1 MSAPAAQASLAG
13 SGSVLT
19 TTNSGSTVMQVYG
32 DASRT
37 QIANIEKMRDAAWSP
52 DGSRFAYIGPDVDG
66 GGITSMRFNAEAPDW
81 YIALP
86 NESVTRRGLSWR
98 GGGSSVV
105 WGEQRKDPGSKWV
118 IRGAASSSGW
128 EPGQLTPNDGM
139 HYQNPDGGPSGKVVF
154 QRMADNGSGS
164 PTGTPAV
171 VLYDPAKPADQRIT
185 VVDAD
190 GSNPSIS
197 PDGTKVAF
205 VRGGQIIVSDLA
217 GENEVVVADNA
228 SANDHPTW
236 SPNGATIAF
245 TRGATV
251 SSAPSNGSAAANPTK
266 VSDTVGVPA
275 YQPRNKDRVV
285 RLSGQNRYTTAIAVA
300 QSHWATH
307 TDSADK
313 RERANTVVLSRSDM
327 FADALSGS
335 ALAAVKGGPLLLTP
349 PNGLDARTAAEMQRV
364 LAPGGTVYLLGSEG
378 ALAAAV
384 ADQAAALG
392 YTVKRLA
399 GPDRYATSVEIA
411 KEIDPTPDLVLLATG
426 TNFPDALAAGAAAG
440 SYQGE
445 GVPTAVVLLTKDT
458 VITPAT
464 KAFLDTLPQ
473 SERTLFG
480 VGRYAAAAGLA
491 YDPTTVE
498 VWGENRYET
507 ALYTAWTFFGGQRY
521 AGVATGYDWPDA
533 LAGGALMGRL
543 NGPLLIT
550 PGTGANLAFETQ
562 LLLDEASG
570 SIHTGLVFGSAA
582 VVTDAQR
589 SQIGTWIAGPLGS
602 SLLSNTTDVIGER
615 SQTTTLRTQAVSGE
629 GDMRTVEQA
638 VAAAKQAR
646 ERLAGR

>member
-37 QIANIEKMRDAAWSP
+37 KIQNIEKMRDASWSP

-66 GGITSMRFNAEAPDW
+66 NGIVSMRFNAEAPDW

-86 NESVTRRGLSWR
+86 DESVTRRGLSWR

-118 IRGAASSSGW
+118 IRVAASSSGW

-154 QRMADNGSGS
+154 QRMADNAGS

-217 GENEVVVADNA
+217 GENEVVVANNA
-228 SANDHPTW
+228 ATNDHPTW
-236 SPNGATIAF
+236 SPDGTRVAF
-245 TRGATV
+245 TRGTTV
-251 SSAPSNGSAAANPTK
+251 SSAPSNGSAAASPTK
-266 VSDTVGVPA
+266 VSDILGIPA

-285 RLSGQNRYTTAIAVA
+285 RLSGQNRYTTAIAVS
-300 QSHWATH
+300 QSHWASHNNGT
-307 TDSADK
+307 DK

-335 ALAAVKGGPLLLTP
+335 ALAAVKGGPLLMTP
-349 PNGLDARTAAEMQRV
+349 PNGLDANTATEMQRV

-378 ALAAAV
+378 ALTAAV
-384 ADQAAALG
+384 ADKVRALG

-399 GPDRYATSVEIA
+399 GSDRYATSVEIA

-440 SYQGE
+440 SYQGA
-445 GVPTAVVLLTKDT
+445 GVPTAVVLLTKDS
-458 VITPAT
+458 VLPAAT
-464 KAFLDTLPQ
+464 KSFLDTLPRDQ
-473 SERTLFG
+473 RALFG
-480 VGRYAAAAGLA
+480 VGLFGFQAGYA
-491 YDPTTVE
+491 YDPSTEDVSGT
-498 VWGENRYET
+498 NRYET
-507 ALYTAWTFFGGQRY
+507 ALITAWTFFGGQRY

-533 LAGGALMGRL
+533 LSGGALMGRL

-550 PGTGANLAFETQ
+550 PGTGASLAFETQ

-589 SQIGTWIAGPLGS
+589 NQIGTWIGGPLGS
-602 SLLSNTTDVIGER
+602 SLLSNTTDVGVGAR
-615 SQTTTLRTQAVSGE
+615 SQATLRTQAVDGE

>member
-37 QIANIEKMRDAAWSP
+37 KIQNIEKMRDASWSP

-66 GGITSMRFNAEAPDW
+66 NGIVSMRFNAEAPDW

-86 NESVTRRGLSWR
+86 DESVTRRGLSWR

-118 IRGAASSSGW
+118 IRVAASSSGW

-154 QRMADNGSGS
+154 QRMADNAGS

-217 GENEVVVADNA
+217 GENEVVVANNA
-228 SANDHPTW
+228 ATNDHPTW
-236 SPNGATIAF
+236 SPDGTRVAF
-245 TRGATV
+245 TRGTTV
-251 SSAPSNGSAAANPTK
+251 SSAPSNESAAASPTK
-266 VSDTVGVPA
+266 VSDILGIPA

-285 RLSGQNRYTTAIAVA
+285 RLSGQNRYTTAIAVS
-300 QSHWATH
+300 QSHWASHNNGT
-307 TDSADK
+307 DK

-335 ALAAVKGGPLLLTP
+335 ALAAVKGGPLLMTP
-349 PNGLDARTAAEMQRV
+349 PNGLDANTATEMQRV

-378 ALAAAV
+378 ALTAAV
-384 ADQAAALG
+384 ADKVRALG

-399 GPDRYATSVEIA
+399 GSDRYATSVEIA

-440 SYQGE
+440 SYQGA
-445 GVPTAVVLLTKDT
+445 GVPTAVVLLTKDS
-458 VITPAT
+458 VLPAAT
-464 KAFLDTLPQ
+464 KSFLDTLPRDQ
-473 SERTLFG
+473 RALFG
-480 VGRYAAAAGLA
+480 VGLFGFQAGYA
-491 YDPTTVE
+491 YDPSTEDVSGT
-498 VWGENRYET
+498 NRYET
-507 ALYTAWTFFGGQRY
+507 ALITAWTFFGGQRY

-533 LAGGALMGRL
+533 LSGGALMGRL

-550 PGTGANLAFETQ
+550 PGTGASLAFETQ

-589 SQIGTWIAGPLGS
+589 NQIGTWIGGPLGS
-602 SLLSNTTDVIGER
+602 SLLSNTTDVGVGAR
-615 SQTTTLRTQAVSGE
+615 SQATLRTQAVDGE